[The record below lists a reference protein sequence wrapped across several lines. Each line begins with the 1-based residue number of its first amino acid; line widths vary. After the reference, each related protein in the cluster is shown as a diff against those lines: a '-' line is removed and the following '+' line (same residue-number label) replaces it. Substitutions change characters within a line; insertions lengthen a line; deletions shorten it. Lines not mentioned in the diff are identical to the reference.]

1 MDSGLRCLRTG
12 LLFFQCRFLLASGA
26 FPSFDSFVEQGITY
40 GYVCISLELLE
51 ISVILQEQRNLMCL
65 LVWQQNRFIS
75 IIFDDTQ
82 FVALGEMLN
91 GNDGFGH

>member
-1 MDSGLRCLRTG
+1 
-12 LLFFQCRFLLASGA
+12 LASGA

-91 GNDGFGH
+91 GNDGFGHYFSYSNLNCLLKYYKLLRGF